1 MTSHPSR
8 RRFLQQLSLGAASV
22 GLTALDL
29 RAAPPRGAL
38 REIGIILG
46 FMREAMQA
54 DPVGMLETIA
64 ATGYRQVEYQGY
76 FGLEPTDFRAHLR
89 RLGLRAVAGGATM
102 RQLRE
107 ELPRVIDESLAD
119 GKEFVVCYWPWL
131 DGGEHL
137 TLRDIHTTAD
147 RFNELGAVCR
157 QAGLR
162 FAFHNHG
169 KEFDP
174 IEGRI
179 PYEIFLTET
188 DPALVAMQIDL
199 YWIQKGGGD
208 VLDTFARHPGRFP
221 ICHVKD
227 MDRTAER
234 GFEIPGQGVIDFA
247 RIFAQA
253 PQAGLEYFIVEQDN
267 APDPLRTIRE
277 SYAYLRRLRF

>member
-1 MTSHPSR
+1 MTSRPSR
-8 RRFLQQLSLGAASV
+8 RRFLHQLSLGAAAV
-22 GLTALDL
+22 GLPALDL

-54 DPVGMLETIA
+54 DPVGLLEMIA
-64 ATGYRQVEYQGY
+64 ATGYQQVEYQGY
-76 FGLEPTDFRAHLR
+76 FGLEPTVFRAHLR
-89 RLGLRAVAGGATM
+89 RLGLTAVAGGATM

-119 GKEFVVCYWPWL
+119 GKEFVICYWPWL
-131 DGGEHL
+131 DGGERL
-137 TLRDIHTTAD
+137 TLRDVHQAAE
-147 RFNELGAVCR
+147 RFNEVGAACR

-162 FAFHNHG
+162 FAFHNHDQ
-169 KEFDP
+169 EFFP

-179 PYEIFLTET
+179 PYDLFLTET
-188 DPALVAMQIDL
+188 DPTLVAMQIDL

-208 VLDTFARHPGRFP
+208 VLDYFARHPGRFP

-227 MDRTAER
+227 MDRSAER

-267 APDPLRTIRE
+267 APEPLRTIRE